1 VAATAN
7 APPLVAAEAV
17 SKRFGERLAVDGVS
31 LTLAR
36 GEIVALL
43 GPNGAGKTTTLRLLA
58 GLLLPDTGT
67 ITVDG
72 RTLTPQTAGD
82 VRARIGL
89 LTEAPGLW
97 DRLPVRL
104 TLTTY
109 ARLHGLAD
117 PPRRVEE
124 ILAAF
129 GLTDRADEPAGQ
141 YSKGMKQRAA
151 IARALLHDPA
161 VVLLDEPTSGL
172 DPAAARQVRESITAL
187 RSRGC
192 AVLVSTHNLAEA
204 EALADRIAVLRTR
217 LLALDTPEALRR
229 RRRSRV
235 VVDIE
240 GEAAPWVDVAAAGG
254 AAVGSLGQ
262 RLTVDLAGAEHTAD
276 LVARLAAAG
285 ARIERVAP
293 EDDSLEQAYLSL
305 VGAHG

>member
-1 VAATAN
+1 MVVA
-7 APPLVAAEAV
+7 PLVAAEAV
-17 SKRFGERLAVDGVS
+17 SKRFGDRVAVEGLS

-58 GLLLPDTGT
+58 GLLLPDSGT

-72 RTLTPQTAGD
+72 LTLTPATASE

-109 ARLHGLAD
+109 ARLHGLAE
-117 PPRRVEE
+117 PARRVDDL
-124 ILAAF
+124 LATF
-129 GLTDRADEPAGQ
+129 GLADRADEPAAQ
-141 YSKGMKQRAA
+141 FSKGMKQRAA

-172 DPAAARQVRESITAL
+172 DPAAARQVREAIAGL
-187 RSRGC
+187 RARGC

-217 LLALDTPEALRR
+217 LLALDTPDGLRR
-229 RRRSRV
+229 RRGSRV
-235 VVDIE
+235 IVELE
-240 GEAAPWVDVAAAGG
+240 GEAATWVDVAAAYG
-254 AAVGSLGQ
+254 AAVGSLGR
-262 RLTVDLAGAEHTAD
+262 RLTIDLAGAEQTAD

-293 EDDSLEQAYLSL
+293 ENDSLEQAYLSL
-305 VGAHG
+305 VEAHG